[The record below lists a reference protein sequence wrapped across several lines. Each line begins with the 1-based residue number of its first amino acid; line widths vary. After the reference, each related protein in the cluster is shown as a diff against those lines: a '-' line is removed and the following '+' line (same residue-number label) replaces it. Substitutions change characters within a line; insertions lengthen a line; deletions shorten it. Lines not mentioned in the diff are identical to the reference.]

1 MIATA
6 RLDLVPFSAEFLRVS
21 VAGDRDQAAA
31 LLGVILP
38 ADWPTYPD
46 TFQLRWRQLEGD
58 PSLQPWL
65 LRGMVL
71 RSTRELVGHIGF
83 HTGPNPD
90 YLQGFAPGG
99 IELGYTVLEPF
110 RRQGFALEAI
120 EALMDWAATGH
131 GLTRFV
137 VSIRPDN
144 QPSLALAA
152 KLGFQRIG
160 EHLDEVDGLEHVFRL
175 DLPDAGRN

>member
-6 RLDLVPFSAEFLRVS
+6 RLDLVPFSTGFLRAS

-31 LLGVILP
+31 ELGAILP
-38 ADWPTYPD
+38 TDWPTYPD
-46 TFQLRWRQLEGD
+46 TFQLRQLQLEAD

-65 LRGMVL
+65 LRGIVL
-71 RSTRELVGHIGF
+71 RATRQLVGHIGF
-83 HTGPNPD
+83 HTGPNPE
-90 YLQGFAPGG
+90 YLREIAPGG

-110 RRQGFALEAI
+110 RRHGFATEAAI
-120 EALMDWAATGH
+120 GLMHWARAQH
-131 GLTRFV
+131 GIHRFV

-144 QPSLALAA
+144 LPSLAMAT
-152 KLGFQRIG
+152 KLGFTRSG

-175 DLPDAGRN
+175 ELPPAD